1 MHCIVTFLESNVPSH
16 NESRAV
22 PLLQNIVERS
32 ESLSELIDND
42 ADFEFKTVGGT
53 ILDASSAGSN
63 QVRRET
69 PCSPK

>member
-1 MHCIVTFLESNVPSH
+1 VTFLESNAPSH
-16 NESRAV
+16 DESRAA
-22 PLLQNIVERS
+22 PSLPDIAERS

-53 ILDASSAGSN
+53 ILDASSAGSD

-69 PCSPK
+69 PCSPM